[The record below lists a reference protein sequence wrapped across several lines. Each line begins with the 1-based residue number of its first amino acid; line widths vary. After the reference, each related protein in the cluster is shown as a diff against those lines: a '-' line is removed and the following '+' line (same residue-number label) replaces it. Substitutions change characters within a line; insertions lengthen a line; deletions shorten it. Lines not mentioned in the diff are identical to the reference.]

1 MAVIAVESR
10 VKYSFVEKGMQT
22 RWKIQLKTEFIL
34 EPHLS
39 VKPQLTVTKA
49 IVNEFEIESC
59 CSFHHCYLTGICI
72 CMVYVSNCKRWC
84 WCNVNIQEKL
94 MLSLNADSC
103 KWNKL
108 SFDSCTFCTF
118 CSSHPGF
125 ELHRHSSLWSLALTA
140 QLLGKSL
147 ETLPKRVAI
156 LLITWCFRN
165 ENCFVDTSSDHQ
177 CCWCNSVV
185 DSSFDHQ

>member
-10 VKYSFVEKGMQT
+10 VKYSL
-22 RWKIQLKTEFIL
+22 LKKACKRG
-34 EPHLS
+34 

-147 ETLPKRVAI
+147 ETQPKRVAI
-156 LLITWCFRN
+156 LLITWCFSSR
-165 ENCFVDTSSDHQ
+165 TSLQ
-177 CCWCNSVV
+177 LQ
-185 DSSFDHQ
+185 SFACILCICM